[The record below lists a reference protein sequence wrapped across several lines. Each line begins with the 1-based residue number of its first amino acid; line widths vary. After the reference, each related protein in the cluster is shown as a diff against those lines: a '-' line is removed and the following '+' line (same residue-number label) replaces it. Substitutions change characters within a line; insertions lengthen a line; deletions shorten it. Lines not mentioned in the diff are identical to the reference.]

1 MAQPC
6 QPTIIGAFCD
16 VFDDCTLWG
25 GAGLDWILLGT
36 RNGSGP
42 GTAERFARQ
51 WADSVVGPELVALG
65 IEKPEQLGALFMA
78 DADTLREIA
87 GGAAPLTDDHPKRLS
102 DRPFDVQGDFQTYI
116 PWMDTTTTRA
126 EFEQSAWIAQMW
138 PDELRAQTLSYFPV
152 QEQINH
158 VLVSGPRQLHAVL
171 PTIHALL
178 TRSALTT
185 LPLWMLASN
194 SPRQVAAERALAK
207 GKLDA
212 EVYWELAL
220 GALARRD
227 YARAYELFALAVQG
241 GAHGSRV
248 SALTVY
254 SRFMASDQAG
264 MEQILADLASGGT
277 GQSVEPW
284 FVQFLS
290 QAATDR

>member
-1 MAQPC
+1 
-6 QPTIIGAFCD
+6 
-16 VFDDCTLWG
+16 
-25 GAGLDWILLGT
+25 
-36 RNGSGP
+36 
-42 GTAERFARQ
+42 
-51 WADSVVGPELVALG
+51 
-65 IEKPEQLGALFMA
+65 
-78 DADTLREIA
+78 
-87 GGAAPLTDDHPKRLS
+87 
-102 DRPFDVQGDFQTYI
+102 
-116 PWMDTTTTRA
+116 
-126 EFEQSAWIAQMW
+126 
-138 PDELRAQTLSYFPV
+138 
-152 QEQINH
+152 
-158 VLVSGPRQLHAVL
+158 
-171 PTIHALL
+171 
-178 TRSALTT
+178 
-185 LPLWMLASN
+185 MLASN